1 MKTLG
6 IDLASQ
12 PENTAACLLSW
23 QDKLVTV
30 ETLAMGCTDA
40 RLDELMQSAD
50 AIGVD
55 APFGWPVDFSR
66 AVADWT
72 HTEWNEELRDNL
84 TLRETDKWV
93 ARRFGKTP
101 LRVAADRI
109 AMPAMRTMALLR
121 RHGVTD
127 RSGPCEGRFFEVY
140 PAASLAAWGITDI
153 GSYKSTSAAKRE
165 AAKVVRRKFL
175 GCMRERFSLIA
186 GDELAATDHAL
197 DALVAAL
204 TAHAAKIG
212 GTFQPDAH
220 LSEIA
225 HCEGWIHVP
234 QN

>member
-12 PENTAACLLSW
+12 PKNTAACLLSW
-23 QDKLVTV
+23 QGAHVTV
-30 ETLAMGCTDA
+30 ETLETGCTDA

-55 APFGWPVDFSR
+55 APFGWPVAFARS
-66 AVADWT
+66 VAEWT
-72 HTEWNEELRDNL
+72 HTEWNDELRDTL
-84 TLRETDKWV
+84 TLRETDRWV
-93 ARRFGKTP
+93 LKLFGRTP

-109 AMPAMRTMALLR
+109 AMPAMRAMALLR

-127 RSGPCEGRFFEVY
+127 RSGPSDGRFFEVY

-165 AAKVVRRKFL
+165 AAHVLRRKFL
-175 GCMRERFSLIA
+175 GRLRERFSLVA

-197 DALVAAL
+197 DALVVAL
-204 TAHAAKIG
+204 TVHAARIG
-212 GTFQPDAH
+212 GTFPPEATQIDTARR
-220 LSEIA
+220 
-225 HCEGWIHVP
+225 EGWIHVP
-234 QN
+234 RP

>member
-12 PENTAACLLSW
+12 PANTAACLLNW
-23 QDKLVTV
+23 QDNRVMV
-30 ETLAMGCTDA
+30 ETLATGCTDA

-55 APFGWPVDFSR
+55 APFGWPVDFRR
-66 AVADWT
+66 AVADWA
-72 HTEWNEELRDNL
+72 HTEWNDELRDNL
-84 TLRETDKWV
+84 TLRATDKWI
-93 ARRFGKTP
+93 ARKFGKTP

-109 AMPAMRTMALLR
+109 TMPAMRAMALLR

-127 RSGPCEGRFFEVY
+127 RSGPSDGRFFEVY

-153 GSYKSTSAAKRE
+153 GSYKSTSAAKRI
-165 AAKVVRRKFL
+165 AAHDLRRRFL
-175 GCMRERFSLIA
+175 ARLRERFPLTG
-186 GDELAATDHAL
+186 GDELSATDHAL

-212 GTFQPDAH
+212 GTFPPEASLLDTARR
-220 LSEIA
+220 
-225 HCEGWIHVP
+225 EGWIHVP
-234 QN
+234 KP